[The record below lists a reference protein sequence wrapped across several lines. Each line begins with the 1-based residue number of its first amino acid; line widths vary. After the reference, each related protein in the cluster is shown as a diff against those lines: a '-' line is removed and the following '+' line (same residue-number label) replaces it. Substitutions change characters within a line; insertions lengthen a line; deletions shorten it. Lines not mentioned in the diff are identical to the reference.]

1 MNSNVPPPRE
11 QVRAATASKFSV
23 LARIPDVFVEAN
35 RPGAPIAVHHLEPTT
50 TSEVATALETE
61 PSKNNGSRRSDRVVN
76 RNSRTGRAMQPV
88 ARRSSKLRQ
97 QRRPPIIAR
106 LSTTHWVLMSLIG
119 FLLVVIVVL
128 LTRRNQPASVEDIAP
143 NWPPESQNDLVTN
156 SSNHQ
161 ATTSGLRS
169 ADQASGP
176 NVETQPAVT
185 AAEQSG
191 GALQPAPSP
200 AINTD
205 TATAGTIRL
214 NGTIGKPD
222 RQARQPRNNGQ
233 FR

>member
-11 QVRAATASKFSV
+11 QVRAAAAGKFSV

-35 RPGAPIAVHHLEPTT
+35 RPVAVHDLEPTA
-50 TSEVATALETE
+50 TSEVATDSEAE
-61 PSKNNGSRRSDRVVN
+61 PSKNNGSRRSERVVN
-76 RNSRTGRAMQPV
+76 RNSRTVRAMQPV

-97 QRRPPIIAR
+97 RRRPPVLAR

-119 FLLVVIVVL
+119 FLLIVIVVL
-128 LTRRNQPASVEDIAP
+128 LTRRNQPTSVEDIAP
-143 NWPPESQNDLVTN
+143 NWLPESQNDLVTN
-156 SSNHQ
+156 GSNHQ
-161 ATTSGLRS
+161 ATTSGPKS
-169 ADQASGP
+169 ADRASGP
-176 NVETQPAVT
+176 IVEIQRAVT

-200 AINTD
+200 AIKTN

-222 RQARQPRNNGQ
+222 RQVRQPRNNGQ